1 MSATIQPSVSPQSS
15 ARLSVAFYFL
25 AYGGLGASMAITG
38 PTLPALADNTGVT
51 LTAISAILV
60 ARSLG
65 YVVGSLLGGWLYDHY
80 RGHPVMAGSL
90 TLGALAAAA
99 TPGIPS
105 LWLLSA
111 VFFIMG
117 VALSML
123 DVGGNTLLI
132 WFHGSKSGPY
142 MNGLHFAFGIGALAA
157 PLVVVQI
164 VQWTGTFDWAYRMLA
179 VLIFLPVV
187 FLLRLR
193 SPHNAKRAQVAGEAP
208 PKNMLLVGVFA
219 LIFLFYVGSEASFG
233 DWIYTYSIKS
243 GLESEVTAGYLTST
257 FWAVFTFGRLL
268 AIPVAARVRPRII
281 LLVDFLGMVVFLA
294 VLSLWGDHQV
304 ILWGG
309 TILLGLAM
317 ASVFAAAFSLAERQ
331 LTITGRVTSIFFV
344 GASGGAMLFSWLTA
358 QALGRYGT
366 GAMMVVF
373 LISAAFGLL
382 CLILILGLIKKR
394 G

>member
-208 PKNMLLVGVFA
+208 PKNMLLVGAFLLTFSFNYLITIVAFWTMVTPGLLIARKAVFDLLSGSIIPFA
-219 LIFLFYVGSEASFG
+219 LFPGWLNRIAVVLPFQGMAAVPLQIYVGPIDGVAI
-233 DWIYTYSIKS
+233 WRSILVQFAWAI
-243 GLESEVTAGYLTST
+243 GLIALM
-257 FWAVFTFGRLL
+257 RLL
-268 AIPVAARVRPRII
+268 WNAARRKI
-281 LLVDFLGMVVFLA
+281 
-294 VLSLWGDHQV
+294 V
-304 ILWGG
+304 IQGG
-309 TILLGLAM
+309 
-317 ASVFAAAFSLAERQ
+317 
-331 LTITGRVTSIFFV
+331 
-344 GASGGAMLFSWLTA
+344 
-358 QALGRYGT
+358 
-366 GAMMVVF
+366 
-373 LISAAFGLL
+373 
-382 CLILILGLIKKR
+382 
-394 G
+394 